1 MGKMRRTTEVGAEKV
16 EDNLLSGGLMMNLGP
31 WDEKRENGH
40 CLAQSVEDAGARK
53 KCQIQSTRV
62 KIPQD
67 KNF

>member
-1 MGKMRRTTEVGAEKV
+1 MGKMRRTSEVGAEKV
-16 EDNLLSGGLMMNLGP
+16 EDYLLSGGFMMNLGP
-31 WDEKRENGH
+31 WDEKKENGH